1 METIIGNKVILRRQ
15 ILENADF
22 FAYWF
27 NQPDIMFQC
36 GFSEKTTLEKEQK
49 ALLNRINDQ
58 SRDWYTITDK
68 QGKIIGETGLLR
80 IWNAWHCSDLT
91 IIIPNKEDQGKGYGK
106 EAIHL
111 LLDKAFTHHNLNRVA
126 IGVVEKNIN
135 ALKFYEKI
143 GFKKEGIQEQGYYYN
158 GEYMDFVMMRI
169 LKEEWLK
176 R

>member
-1 METIIGNKVILRRQ
+1 MNLHIKPISAENKKEALQLNVKTEQSSFIEPVSQCIQEAEQLDLWNPVAIYHGTDMIGF
-15 ILENADF
+15 AMYGF
-22 FAYWF
+22 FPYEDTHGRVWLDRF
-27 NQPDIMFQC
+27 LID
-36 GFSEKTTLEKEQK
+36 
-49 ALLNRINDQ
+49 NR
-58 SRDWYTITDK
+58 Y
-68 QGKIIGETGLLR
+68 
-80 IWNAWHCSDLT
+80 
-91 IIIPNKEDQGKGYGK
+91 QGKGYGK

>member
-1 METIIGNKVILRRQ
+1 M
-15 ILENADF
+15 
-22 FAYWF
+22 
-27 NQPDIMFQC
+27 
-36 GFSEKTTLEKEQK
+36 
-49 ALLNRINDQ
+49 
-58 SRDWYTITDK
+58 
-68 QGKIIGETGLLR
+68 
-80 IWNAWHCSDLT
+80 
-91 IIIPNKEDQGKGYGK
+91 
-106 EAIHL
+106 
-111 LLDKAFTHHNLNRVA
+111 DKAFTHHNLNRVA